1 MSIAPTVSGGT
12 SPAGAGSTLDENNF
26 AIKFEEF
33 LKLLTI
39 QLQNQDPTAPMD
51 SETFTRQLTQFSA
64 VEQAIRTNSRLDT
77 LIDIGR
83 ANQIVAAASYVGQEV
98 ELRTDRIYLPA
109 VGDAAIAYSLPRS
122 ATEVRLKVL
131 GEDGAILVERSL
143 PTEAGYHEARWDGLN
158 DAGVRLPSGDYR
170 VEIEARDERGQPVAV
185 GLRSLGVVDAVE
197 FDDSGLLLSIGGVL
211 RPIESVAAVR
221 RPAG

>member
-1 MSIAPTVSGGT
+1 MAIASTVSEGATTAGT
-12 SPAGAGSTLDENNF
+12 GTTLNKNNF

-51 SETFTRQLTQFSA
+51 SEKFTQQLTQFSA

-77 LIDIGR
+77 LIDISR
-83 ANQIVAAASYVGQEV
+83 ANQIVSAASYVGQQV

-122 ATEVRLKVL
+122 AADVRLKVL
-131 GEDGAILVERSL
+131 GEDGEVLAETSL
-143 PTEAGYHEARWDGLN
+143 PTDAGFHEARWDGLN
-158 DAGVRLPSGDYR
+158 EAGVRLPSGDYR
-170 VEIEARDERGQPVAV
+170 VEIEARDERGQPIAV

-197 FDDSGLLLSIGGVL
+197 FDDNGLLLSIGGVL
-211 RPIESVAAVR
+211 RPIESVAAIR
-221 RPAG
+221 RAAG